1 MFRYAPIKY
10 VEPAVYICNRSGSW
24 NLGGDLVDLL

>member
-10 VEPAVYICNRSGSW
+10 VEPAV
-24 NLGGDLVDLL
+24 